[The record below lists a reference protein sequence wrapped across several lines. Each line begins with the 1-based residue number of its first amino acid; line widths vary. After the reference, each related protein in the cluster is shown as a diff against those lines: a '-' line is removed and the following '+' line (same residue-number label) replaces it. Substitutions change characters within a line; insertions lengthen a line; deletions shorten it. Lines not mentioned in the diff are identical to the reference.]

1 MMRCEDLIDSLPL
14 EAAGV
19 LDAQEGA
26 AVRDHLADG
35 CPRCAAEIA
44 AARETLEFLP
54 FSLPA
59 EEPSPMAR
67 ARLMERVRK
76 EPGPARAP
84 GRVSWMS
91 VAAASL
97 AVASIAALLTGALLV
112 RQHGAET
119 ADLRA
124 EIVRQRGELVA
135 LRRQILEARQSIR
148 LVSSPGVLVVDLAG
162 QGERAGATARVFW
175 DRGGDRWK
183 LYAADLPPPVSGKIY
198 QLWLITATAKISA
211 GTFEAGPA
219 GEASG
224 SVALPAGTG
233 PVLAAAVT
241 DEPPGGSPQPTGSIL
256 LLGKV

>member
-1 MMRCEDLIDSLPL
+1 MRCDEMKDLLPL
-14 EAAGV
+14 QAAGV
-19 LDAQEGA
+19 LEAQEEA
-26 AVRDHLADG
+26 AVRGHLEDG
-35 CPRCAAEIA
+35 CPHCAAEFA
-44 AARETLEFLP
+44 AARETLGFLP
-54 FSLPA
+54 FSLPV
-59 EEPSPMAR
+59 EEPSPMAK
-67 ARLMERVRK
+67 ARLMEAVRR
-76 EPGPARAP
+76 EAGPARAP
-84 GRVSWMS
+84 WRVSWMGAAATS
-91 VAAASL
+91 LAAAS
-97 AVASIAALLTGALLV
+97 AAALLTGTLMV
-112 RQHGAET
+112 RRHGAET

-124 EIVRQRGELVA
+124 EIVRQREATAA

-175 DRGGDRWK
+175 DRGGDRWQ
-183 LYAADLPPPVSGKIY
+183 LYAANLPPPESGKIY

-211 GTFEAGPA
+211 GTFETGTA

-224 SVALPAGTG
+224 SVALPPDAG

>member
-1 MMRCEDLIDSLPL
+1 MRCEELKDLLPL
-14 EAAGV
+14 QAAGV
-19 LDAQEGA
+19 LETPEEA
-26 AVRDHLADG
+26 AVRGHLEDG
-35 CPRCAAEIA
+35 CPGCAAEIA
-44 AARETLEFLP
+44 AARETLGFLP
-54 FSLPA
+54 FSLSA
-59 EEPSPMAR
+59 EVPSPMAK
-67 ARLMERVRK
+67 ARLMERARR
-76 EPGPARAP
+76 EPGPAHAAW
-84 GRVSWMS
+84 RVSWMGT
-91 VAAASL
+91 AAASL
-97 AVASIAALLTGALLV
+97 AAAAVAAVLAGTLMV

-124 EIVRQRGELVA
+124 EIVRQRGEMAA

-148 LVSSPGVLVVDLAG
+148 LVSSPGVLIVDLAG
-162 QGERAGATARVFW
+162 QGSGAGATARVFW

-183 LYAADLPPPVSGKIY
+183 LYSVDLPPPGSGKIY

-224 SVALPAGTG
+224 TVTLPPDAG
-233 PVLAAAVT
+233 PVLAAAVS